1 MADISGVIS
10 SGGGLV
16 DYLTDK
22 NNTSY
27 FDTSYTATSSNKLLS
42 DAFKAQSGQSAYGT
56 GLSSAVGQ
64 AALKR
69 ALAEMGVEGGK
80 VTFADIA
87 EYQAKLEAEFSES
100 FRKAVEELGVSPD
113 TRFTLNISSEGNIS
127 VDCADAVAK
136 AKIEKYLEDTPKAR
150 EQFSY
155 IQALANLDR
164 AKQSSAAS
172 SPAWRDMG
180 SVKKAI
186 QAEAV
191 QLFFS
196 DALSS
201 GMNFTSMLAS
211 FSPESENASYFTGL
225 SYIV

>member
-1 MADISGVIS
+1 MADITGLTG

-16 DYLTDK
+16 NYLTDK

-42 DAFKAQSGQSAYGT
+42 DAFKAQNTQSGYGT

-69 ALAEMGVEGGK
+69 ALSEMGVAGGK

-87 EYQAKLEAEFSES
+87 EYQKKLEAEFSES
-100 FRKAVEELGVSPD
+100 FREAVEELGVSPD
-113 TRFTLNISSEGNIS
+113 TKFTLNISSEGKIS
-127 VDCADAVAK
+127 VDCSDAIAK
-136 AKIEKYLEDTPKAR
+136 DKIEKYLEDNPKVR

-164 AKQSSAAS
+164 AKQSPAAS
-172 SPAWRDMG
+172 SPTWRDMTN
-180 SVKKAI
+180 VKKSI

-201 GMNFTSMLAS
+201 GMNFSSMLAS
-211 FSPESENASYFTGL
+211 FSPDSEAATYFTGV
-225 SYIV
+225 SYLV